1 MDFDFVGL
9 PLSFS
14 PKNFGIGFVGLFYH
28 LAQKW
33 GKKKKERERERER
46 ERKITM
52 YFILILT
59 MEKFKGCPK
68 SINLKNN
75 FGIFLSE
82 KKNVIDFFE
91 NFLYFL

>member
-1 MDFDFVGL
+1 
-9 PLSFS
+9 
-14 PKNFGIGFVGLFYH
+14 
-28 LAQKW
+28 
-33 GKKKKERERERER
+33 
-46 ERKITM
+46 
-52 YFILILT
+52 

-75 FGIFLSE
+75 FEIFLSE

>member
-14 PKNFGIGFVGLFYH
+14 PKKFWDWFCWAL
-28 LAQKW
+28 LPLSPKM
-33 GKKKKERERERER
+33 GKKKRKKKKKRDR